1 MAIITK
7 VIDWL
12 GYTMGTS
19 DIGDCVVYGVAGALC
34 IIFVITI
41 IQLINRIL
49 NITFFRGK
57 E

>member
-12 GYTMGTS
+12 GYTIGTS
-19 DIGDCVVYGVAGALC
+19 DIGDCVVYGVSGALC

-49 NITFFRGK
+49 NTLFFRGK

>member
-1 MAIITK
+1 MGIIEK
-7 VIDWL
+7 ISEWL
-12 GYTMGTS
+12 DYTIGTNTTA
-19 DIGDCVVYGVAGALC
+19 DTVVYCVAGVIC

>member
-1 MAIITK
+1 MAIINK
-7 VIDWL
+7 VLDWL
-12 GYTMGTS
+12 GYTLGTS

-34 IIFVITI
+34 VIFVITI